1 MGGKLTFSPENE
13 YNISGRLAF
22 FSVFQDI
29 LLFSQIMF
37 IIMSEIARYMFNIF
51 LYDIFLTTSIFS
63 DIFQGGPEDNSV
75 RFI

>member
-1 MGGKLTFSPENE
+1 MEGWH
-13 YNISGRLAF
+13 F

-51 LYDIFLTTSIFS
+51 LHDIFLTTSIFS
-63 DIFQGGPEDNSV
+63 DIFQGAQEDNSV
-75 RFI
+75 KFI